1 MVIDNTPVIVGLGF
15 VQVKSDDPKACP
27 EAVALME
34 QAIRAAA
41 NDAGNPAILGAIETI
56 AVQKGSWKYSD
67 PGRLLA
73 RALGCPD
80 AKTVLSDLGVL
91 QVMTFFELCEA
102 IANGKQQVG
111 VVTGGEARYREL
123 RSMISGEAVVDTL
136 QTDEKPDVFYDIPDP
151 FMSVLDDKRGVWSPG
166 EYYALAHSA
175 LRHHQGLTHE
185 QCRRKI
191 AQLYSGFSEVA
202 ANNPNA
208 WSHDPVSVE
217 EILSIDKKNAMI
229 AFPYSKKV
237 MSQWNVNQAVGI
249 LVCSAAKA
257 RELGIDESRW
267 IYPMAASLNK
277 KVTLLVQKQALHT
290 NPGTVISGK
299 RLFEVVGL
307 TPNNIDMAELYSPFA
322 SAVEASK
329 IDLQLPDAC
338 PINISGSMAYAGGP
352 FNHGGVDSLARMA
365 EVLRESPRGD
375 RKIGLVNNLSG
386 MFGKHGCCLLSNQP
400 SDKTFT
406 YIDVSDEVALVEKAL
421 PLADENYA
429 GKATIIAYTVMFNK
443 ADISHIIAYCETPEG
458 KRTVVRGEDKA
469 LAEKMMQQEF
479 IGKLVNISADGAFV
493 EV

>member
-1 MVIDNTPVIVGLGF
+1 
-15 VQVKSDDPKACP
+15 
-27 EAVALME
+27 
-34 QAIRAAA
+34 
-41 NDAGNPAILGAIETI
+41 
-56 AVQKGSWKYSD
+56 
-67 PGRLLA
+67 
-73 RALGCPD
+73 
-80 AKTVLSDLGVL
+80 
-91 QVMTFFELCEA
+91 
-102 IANGKQQVG
+102 
-111 VVTGGEARYREL
+111 
-123 RSMISGEAVVDTL
+123 
-136 QTDEKPDVFYDIPDP
+136 
-151 FMSVLDDKRGVWSPG
+151 
-166 EYYALAHSA
+166 
-175 LRHHQGLTHE
+175 
-185 QCRRKI
+185 
-191 AQLYSGFSEVA
+191 
-202 ANNPNA
+202 
-208 WSHDPVSVE
+208 
-217 EILSIDKKNAMI
+217 
-229 AFPYSKKV
+229 
-237 MSQWNVNQAVGI
+237 
-249 LVCSAAKA
+249 
-257 RELGIDESRW
+257 
-267 IYPMAASLNK
+267 MAASLNK